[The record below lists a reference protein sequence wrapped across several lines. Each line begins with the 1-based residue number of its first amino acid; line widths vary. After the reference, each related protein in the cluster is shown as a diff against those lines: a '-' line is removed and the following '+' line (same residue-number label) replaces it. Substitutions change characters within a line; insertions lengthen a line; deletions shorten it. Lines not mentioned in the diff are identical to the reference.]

1 MRAVWR
7 DARRHAAL
15 RDVRGGTGVRRSVSR
30 QGASWGS
37 MLDIMDPVQGGL
49 EDALSAFVGEHRY
62 CGI

>member
-1 MRAVWR
+1 
-7 DARRHAAL
+7 
-15 RDVRGGTGVRRSVSR
+15 
-30 QGASWGS
+30 